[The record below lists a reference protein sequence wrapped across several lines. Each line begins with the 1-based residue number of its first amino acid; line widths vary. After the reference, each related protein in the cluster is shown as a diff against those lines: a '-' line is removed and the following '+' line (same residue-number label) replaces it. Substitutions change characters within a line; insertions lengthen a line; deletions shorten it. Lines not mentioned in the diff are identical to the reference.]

1 MVKKINNLTA
11 VVAALAEPIIAGL
24 DAELVEVEWQKE
36 AGQWVLRIY
45 IDRQSTA
52 VDHDLCEKVSR
63 ALSDVLDETDPI
75 EQSYVLE
82 VSSPGIERP
91 LKKPAD
97 YSRFAGEEVLVK
109 LFAPVSGKKE
119 YQGTLLGING
129 DSVMVRT
136 GEGEISFTL
145 SQIAKAHLVVE
156 F

>member
-1 MVKKINNLTA
+1 M
-11 VVAALAEPIIAGL
+11 VAALQKPIVAGL

-45 IDRQSTA
+45 IDRQSAT

-63 ALSDVLDETDPI
+63 ALSDILDETDPI

-97 YSRFAGEEVLVK
+97 YSRFAGEEVLIK

-129 DSVMVRT
+129 DSVTVRT
-136 GEGEISFTL
+136 GDGEILFSL